1 MHTKIPATFWLDHA
15 IEPLDAEAKLAIL
28 WLQTA
33 HVTHCGWV
41 SSTLRRFVFETA
53 CAPEALQRAIEALG
67 SAITVHPNGY
77 WLRDFIRQQIGD
89 GEALAHN
96 NMAKPIVNAALL
108 APSEISEAI
117 FSEYPSLLKV
127 LGKGLP
133 SPCQAQE
140 KEKEKEKA
148 QRKSRGSA
156 EGEPNPSSTPSPS
169 DRILSAEK
177 KEEGGDPP
185 DLISYLVAI
194 EKYNKGNPDGLVIP
208 PAFVR
213 HWHNLR
219 VSTAWYKTG
228 SETPIPNDFSA
239 RLGDLKVLARSYQ
252 QRSELASFAT
262 PVAAAAKKETA
273 PLPPCPTPDWHHF
286 ARTTVGWAL
295 PPDSTLR
302 WEDLSP
308 GQRSEFQRNWDSE
321 QRRKAQSTAA

>member
-1 MHTKIPATFWLDHA
+1 MDTKISPSFWLDPA
-15 IEPLDAEAKLAIL
+15 IEPLDAEAKLALL

-33 HVTHCGWV
+33 HISMCGWV
-41 SSTLRRFVFETA
+41 SVSQRRFVFETA
-53 CAPEALQRAIEALG
+53 CPIEALQRATQALG
-67 SAITVHPNGY
+67 RAIVVHPDGY

-89 GEALAHN
+89 GQKLADN
-96 NMAKPIVNAALL
+96 NMAPPCVKAAI
-108 APSEISEAI
+108 ATPSEISEAI

-156 EGEPNPSSTPSPS
+156 EGEPNLSSTPSPS

-262 PVAAAAKKETA
+262 PVATAAKKETA